1 MPRANAN
8 GGKAADEDEDQG
20 GEDVQEDD
28 TTDARQPTLQ
38 LGAAL
43 FLKAATAM
51 STALVA
57 ATMDRVSLMSV
68 CLRRGPGGGR
78 FHEILSVDGGAASKH
93 GASPG
98 MCPVP

>member
-8 GGKAADEDEDQG
+8 GGKAADADEDQG

-28 TTDARQPTLQ
+28 TT
-38 LGAAL
+38 L

-57 ATMDRVSLMSV
+57 GKRSDGPCFVEADE
-68 CLRRGPGGGR
+68 CLSTQRARRR
-78 FHEILSVDGGAASKH
+78 
-93 GASPG
+93 
-98 MCPVP
+98 

>member
-8 GGKAADEDEDQG
+8 GGKAADADEDQG

-57 ATMDRVSLMSV
+57 GKRSDGPCFVEADE
-68 CLRRGPGGGR
+68 CLSTQRARRR
-78 FHEILSVDGGAASKH
+78 
-93 GASPG
+93 
-98 MCPVP
+98 